1 MLVPSALMMIVGAFA
16 TFRLVRLFLQDEIME
31 GFRDKW
37 WSKFPPES
45 TKLGYL
51 LTCPWCLS
59 IWMAIPVTLLMFF
72 GGIVGAVVLAI
83 LALSAA
89 TGLIYSLLE
98 R

>member
-1 MLVPSALMMIVGAFA
+1 MLVPSALMWIVGALA
-16 TFRLVRLFLQDEIME
+16 TFRLVRLFLEDEIMS

-37 WSKFPPES
+37 WDKWPPES
-45 TKLGYL
+45 TKLGYW

-59 IWMAIPVTLLMFF
+59 IWMAVPVALLMFF
-72 GGIVGAVVLAI
+72 GGIVGVVILAI